1 MPKYFWGEVVHTSCY
16 VLNRVSIRPILKKT
30 PYELWKGKK
39 PNISYFKVFGCKCFI
54 LNQKDDLGK
63 FDSKSDVGIF
73 LGYSTSSKAFRVYN
87 RRTLVVE
94 ESMHVI
100 FDESNPFSFE

>member
-1 MPKYFWGEVVHTSCY
+1 MMG
-16 VLNRVSIRPILKKT
+16 
-30 PYELWKGKK
+30 
-39 PNISYFKVFGCKCFI
+39 FI
-54 LNQKDDLGK
+54 LNQNDDLGK

-100 FDESNPFSFE
+100 FYESNPLSSEKVVIHDDDDAAPIDQNQASNVP